1 MPCSDKVSSSLA
13 LHACRASR
21 DAPQAKKFDLSSESC
36 RDRQI
41 AAMAASEQFVDQLGV
56 TAVNASQLE
65 QTLLQKV
72 RRSL

>member
-1 MPCSDKVSSSLA
+1 
-13 LHACRASR
+13 
-21 DAPQAKKFDLSSESC
+21 
-36 RDRQI
+36 
-41 AAMAASEQFVDQLGV
+41 MAASEQFVDQLGV